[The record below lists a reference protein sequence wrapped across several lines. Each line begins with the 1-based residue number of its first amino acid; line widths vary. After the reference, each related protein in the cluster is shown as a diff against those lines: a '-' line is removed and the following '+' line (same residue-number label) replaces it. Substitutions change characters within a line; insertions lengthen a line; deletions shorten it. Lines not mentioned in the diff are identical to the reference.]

1 MSLAENI
8 TKDMVAAM
16 KGREAERLIP
26 LRMMM
31 SAIKNKEIEKR
42 SPLEDAE
49 TIQVLSTMIK
59 QRHESIEQF
68 NKGGRSE
75 LANKEA
81 EEIKVIEA
89 YLPKAAGAEEVESE
103 VAQAIAQAGNVTIK
117 DMGAV
122 MKAAMARFQA
132 RNARV
137 DGKMVSESV
146 KRQLSGK

>member
-103 VAQAIAQAGNVTIK
+103 VAQAIAEAGNVTIK

-137 DGKMVSESV
+137 DGKMVSEAV